1 MIEKNIP
8 ELIKG
13 ETFVYKTVGI
23 NHQFRCTFDRIEYI
37 SGYPVLYGVL
47 STGIQYEHPLS
58 VQELKNEKVII
69 V

>member
-1 MIEKNIP
+1 MEYSY
-8 ELIKG
+8 ED
-13 ETFVYKTVGI
+13 FKTVTSWACSKHFNYCNGRDRNGI
-23 NHQFRCTFDRIEYI
+23 GYI